1 MNDHSPTLD
10 YWQDLAASSPYLTA
24 VAIKRALEA
33 GDYSEAE
40 FGISQLIEALS
51 RSDRHAV
58 RSHLIRLMTHV
69 IKWKSQPEKRSA
81 SWVATIDHARD
92 EIRAY
97 QEANPSLTDEK
108 IKEMWSK
115 CFERA
120 RRQAELDM
128 QKKSTIETLSW
139 DEVFND
145 NYDLQS

>member
-33 GDYSEAE
+33 CAYSEAE
-40 FGISQLIEALS
+40 FGINELINALS
-51 RSDRHAV
+51 RSDRHAI

-69 IKWKSQPEKRSA
+69 IKWKSQPEKRSI
-81 SWVATIDHARD
+81 SWVMTIRNARH
-92 EIRAY
+92 EIRNY
-97 QEANPSLTDEK
+97 QEDNPSITDEK
-108 IKEMWSK
+108 IKEMWVK
-115 CFERA
+115 CMMRA
-120 RRQAELDM
+120 RENAELEM

-145 NYDLQS
+145 DYALEP

>member
-1 MNDHSPTLD
+1 MNEHSPTLD
-10 YWQDLAASSPYLTA
+10 YWQDLAFSSPYLTA

-40 FGISQLIEALS
+40 FGITQLIDALS

-69 IKWKSQPEKRSA
+69 IKWKAQPEKRSA
-81 SWVATIDHARD
+81 SWVATIDHARE

-97 QEANPSLTDEK
+97 QEANPSITDEK
-108 IKEMWSK
+108 IKAMWSK

-120 RRQAELDM
+120 RKHAELDM

-145 NYDLQS
+145 DYDLQP

>member
-1 MNDHSPTLD
+1 MNDNSLMLD
-10 YWQDLAASSPYLTA
+10 YWQDLASSSHYLTA

-40 FGISQLIEALS
+40 FGITQLIEALS

-58 RSHLIRLMTHV
+58 RSHLIRLMTHI
-69 IKWKSQPEKRSA
+69 IKWKAQPEKRSA
-81 SWVATIDHARD
+81 SWAVTIDNARD

-97 QEANPSLTDEK
+97 QEANPSITDEK

-120 RRQAELDM
+120 RRQAELEM
-128 QKKSTIETLSW
+128 QKKSNIDALSW

-145 NYDLQS
+145 DYSLMQ

>member
-128 QKKSTIETLSW
+128 QKKS
-139 DEVFND
+139 
-145 NYDLQS
+145 